1 LVSASTA
8 AFEGRFVFLATG
20 VLDLPTK
27 RDGRK
32 GARSKEHSKMTTR
45 VGVGGPS
52 TGVYETATAPR
63 VTPAPAHPFQQVMY
77 AGSAAIVNGAEAAVT
92 HLPGGGILAA
102 AMRPGASNA
111 AFSLSSPVSASANN
125 RPEGPTGTAGA
136 GTAGLATSTGGNSGA
151 PGSADPSIEQVM
163 SQDADQNMY
172 YLKLQEQMSAE
183 SRTYSAI
190 SNVLKARHDTMKNAI
205 GNIR

>member
-1 LVSASTA
+1 
-8 AFEGRFVFLATG
+8 
-20 VLDLPTK
+20 
-27 RDGRK
+27 
-32 GARSKEHSKMTTR
+32 MTTR
-45 VGVGGPS
+45 VSVGGPS
-52 TGVYETATAPR
+52 TGVYATQTAPR

-77 AGSAAIVNGAEAAVT
+77 AGSAAIVSGAEAAVT

-102 AMRPGASNA
+102 AMRPGVSSGVG
-111 AFSLSSPVSASANN
+111 SLSTPASASLGGRA
-125 RPEGPTGTAGA
+125 EGPTGTAGA
-136 GTAGLATSTGGNSGA
+136 SSGLSTTT
-151 PGSADPSIEQVM
+151 GSALGTSGTGDPSIEQVM

-183 SRTYSAI
+183 SRSYSAI